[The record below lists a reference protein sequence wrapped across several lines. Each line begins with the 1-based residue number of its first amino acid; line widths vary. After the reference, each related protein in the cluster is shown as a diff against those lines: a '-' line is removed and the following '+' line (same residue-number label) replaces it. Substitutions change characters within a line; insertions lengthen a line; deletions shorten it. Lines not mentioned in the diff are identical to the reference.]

1 MSFFLS
7 SLVFLGVRGL
17 SSSTSNH
24 KRVLIGAYVTSC
36 SPSAKFSK
44 MKANFHPINV
54 IMANNSSGAFP
65 SREERALVVIENESQ
80 EKKDVE
86 MGQLKVEM
94 ETDKDW
100 YLSCLA

>member
-1 MSFFLS
+1 
-7 SLVFLGVRGL
+7 
-17 SSSTSNH
+17 
-24 KRVLIGAYVTSC
+24 
-36 SPSAKFSK
+36 
-44 MKANFHPINV
+44 
-54 IMANNSSGAFP
+54 MANNSSGAFP

-100 YLSCLA
+100 YSSCLA